1 MMRPVARG
9 LKQVGKIW
17 DSQVGLGCLHICHNP
32 KSFYELTLESG
43 YDHFMYYL
51 IQVDFRRTVKNIK
64 TAEASSMASYVYL
77 ALCIDVSVC
86 CETSFLGLYRRVPVL
101 RDLMEAWL
109 QLKSTPP

>member
-17 DSQVGLGCLHICHNP
+17 DSQVGLGCLHICHDP

-51 IQVDFRRTVKNIK
+51 IQVDFRRTVRTSKQQK
-64 TAEASSMASYVYL
+64 LRAWHHMFTWHYAS
-77 ALCIDVSVC
+77 
-86 CETSFLGLYRRVPVL
+86 TSQSAVKLRFLGCTGEFPSEEISWKLGC
-101 RDLMEAWL
+101 
-109 QLKSTPP
+109 S